1 MTRIL
6 IIEDE
11 QTVRENLLEL
21 LEAEGFEAI
30 GAENGA
36 IGARLALSYL
46 PDLIISD
53 VMMPELDGFG
63 VLELLRQN
71 PLTDTVPFIFL
82 TAKVDPTDLRRGM
95 SLGADDYLTKPIRA
109 KDLLQA
115 IATRLE
121 KQAAI
126 ERQQAQKLD
135 ELRGSITLSLPHEL
149 RTPLNGILGFA
160 ELLIADYEGIE
171 PAERLEMLEGI
182 RTSGKR
188 LYRLIQNFLLYAELE
203 LISTDSGRLK
213 SLRSEQTQY
222 VKTLIADQ
230 AMQQASLANR
240 EADLH
245 LKLVEAGVQISAN
258 RLNKVVEE
266 LVENAFKFSSPGT
279 PVTITNRV
287 EDDTLILSISDNGRG
302 MSAEQIT
309 RLGAYQ
315 QFERKLYEQQGSGL
329 GLMIAKRLSELHTG
343 TLTIE
348 SIPEQQTTVLV
359 TLPILRCCA
368 SESALI
374 SNFSH

>member
-21 LEAEGFEAI
+21 LEAEGFEAT

-63 VLELLRQN
+63 VLELLRKN
-71 PLTDTVPFIFL
+71 PLTDTIPFIFL
-82 TAKVDPTDLRRGM
+82 TAKVDPADLRRGM
-95 SLGADDYLTKPIRA
+95 CLGADDYLTKPIRA

-149 RTPLNGILGFA
+149 RTPLNGILGCA
-160 ELLIADYEGIE
+160 EVLIADYEALE
-171 PAERLEMLEGI
+171 PDERLEMLEGI

-203 LISTDSGRLK
+203 LISTDPGRLK
-213 SLRSEQTQY
+213 LLRSEQTQY

-230 AMQQASLANR
+230 AMQQACAANR

-245 LKLVEAGVQISAN
+245 LKLVEVGVQISAN

-266 LVENAFKFSSPGT
+266 LVQNAFKFSSPGT
-279 PVTITNRV
+279 PVTISNRV
-287 EDDTLILSISDNGRG
+287 EDDTLILSITDNGRG
-302 MSAEQIT
+302 MSAEQIAG
-309 RLGAYQ
+309 LGAYQ

-329 GLMIAKRLSELHTG
+329 GLMIAKRLSELHAG

-348 SIPEQQTTVLV
+348 SIPEQKTTVLV
-359 TLPILRCCA
+359 ALPLLRDCA
-368 SESALI
+368 SESA
-374 SNFSH
+374 SC